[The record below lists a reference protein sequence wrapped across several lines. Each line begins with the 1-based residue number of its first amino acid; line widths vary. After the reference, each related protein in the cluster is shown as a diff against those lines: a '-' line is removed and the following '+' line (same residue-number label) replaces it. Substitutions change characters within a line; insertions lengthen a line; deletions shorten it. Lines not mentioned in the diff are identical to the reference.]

1 MRAGIVACC
10 VGLALLVS
18 GCDPNDRNFFR
29 NGIGTE
35 LYTADAATA
44 TELQNIYLDYL
55 CRQSGSFVGADV
67 PSCSQQVVPA
77 NFWPVIV
84 QAGMNDIDAR
94 CDSYLAWLDQR
105 KRENAGILAEIG
117 AVRIA
122 VDALTNPGIAPG
134 ISPIALAA
142 VSAAF
147 GLATNT
153 VNNFNSLLLQVDHTT
168 VQSVVFINRRD
179 FRENV
184 RSLAIENKPMAVH
197 ALRSYLTICMP
208 MTISANINSTVTVF
222 QQAGSGSLQKG
233 SLVSTKTIG
242 PPARAR
248 DPAPRTRPD
257 RPGLETERPEFAR
270 FFKDYEPAKF
280 PISTIELL
288 QNVLC
293 VPSSEVGQA
302 PGVGATTGFH
312 IAIFEETST
321 VRPQDAKK
329 ITRDGKIDTKERD
342 LLLGES
348 NCNRDFVQNYF
359 ERRLMNN
366 GALTDAGPII
376 RLLNKEKLPGQSD
389 LPVTTS
395 LNDARTRIAQVR
407 QSIASKP
414 GNVGKIKDRPLSM
427 SGQWTKDLADAL
439 LSQ

>member
-1 MRAGIVACC
+1 MRAGIVAWC
-10 VGLALLVS
+10 VGSALLVA
-18 GCDPNDRNFFR
+18 GCNPNDKSYFR
-29 NGIGTE
+29 SGIGTE
-35 LYTADAATA
+35 LYTVDTATA

-55 CRQSGSFVGADV
+55 CRQAISYIGADV
-67 PSCSQQVVPA
+67 PSCAQQIIA
-77 NFWPVIV
+77 DKNWPTIV

-184 RSLAIENKPMAVH
+184 RTLAIENKPMAVH

-208 MTISANINSTVTVF
+208 MTIAANINSTVTVF

-233 SLVSTKTIG
+233 ALVSTKTIA

-248 DPAPRTRPD
+248 DHAPTGPTD
-257 RPGLETERPEFAR
+257 RPGLEVNRPEFAR
-270 FFKDYEPAKF
+270 FFKDYQPSKF

-288 QNVLC
+288 QNVMC
-293 VPSSEVGQA
+293 VPLGEVGKA
-302 PGVGATTGFH
+302 PEVNATTAFH

-321 VRPQDAKK
+321 VRPQDARK
-329 ITRDGKIDTKERD
+329 IARDGRIDTIERD

-348 NCNRDFVQNYF
+348 NCNRDLVQNYF
-359 ERRLMNN
+359 ERRIMNN
-366 GALTDAGPII
+366 GAITDAGPII

-389 LPVTTS
+389 LPLTTS

-407 QSIASKP
+407 QSIAAKA

-427 SGQWTKDLADAL
+427 VGQWTRDLQEAL
-439 LSQ
+439 LNP